1 MEPELHP
8 RNRGIQ
14 RFADRAFKRFRA
26 DALDKPRTDLFENI
40 AEQIHRCAKLSC
52 SLRCEKI
59 GLAAQ
64 GIRKRAVPARM
75 GRHAPRLLFQNR
87 KQVIQHRHQPAV
99 AVPGQTERKNK
110 RSEMIAAV
118 KIRSLEVDAVA
129 VDSVLT
135 VRGIKQNRRRNGSE
149 LFRLIQ
155 QFPDDGTL

>member
-1 MEPELHP
+1 MKPELEP
-8 RNRGIQ
+8 RKRGIQ
-14 RFADRAFKRFRA
+14 SLADCAFERFRA
-26 DALDKPRTDLFENI
+26 DALDKSRADLFKKI
-40 AEQIHRCAKLSC
+40 AEQIYRRAKLSC

-118 KIRSLEVDAVA
+118 KIRSLEVDAGA
-129 VDSVLT
+129 VDSVLA
-135 VRGIKQNRRRNGSE
+135 VRGIKQNRGRNGAE
-149 LFRLIQ
+149 LLRLLQ
-155 QFPDDGTL
+155 QFPDDGPL

>member
-1 MEPELHP
+1 
-8 RNRGIQ
+8 
-14 RFADRAFKRFRA
+14 
-26 DALDKPRTDLFENI
+26 
-40 AEQIHRCAKLSC
+40 
-52 SLRCEKI
+52 
-59 GLAAQ
+59 
-64 GIRKRAVPARM
+64 M
-75 GRHAPRLLFQNR
+75 GGHAPRLFFQNR
-87 KQVIQHRHQPAV
+87 EEIIQRRHQPAV
-99 AVPGQTERKNK
+99 AIPGQTESEDK